1 VTDLDKISGVK
12 SYLRR
17 TKAVAEL
24 QTLADAAFLSASEEV
39 TITSISG
46 DGTASSG
53 QVSFPKWLL
62 LQALEEL
69 IAELD
74 PTPASARQ
82 FADIVDR
89 SRYHAAL

>member
-17 TKAVAEL
+17 TKTTAEL
-24 QTLADAAFLSASEEV
+24 QALADAAFLSASEEV
-39 TITSISG
+39 VITSISG

-62 LQALEEL
+62 LQALEEIL
-69 IAELD
+69 AEGPNGRQLFNIA
-74 PTPASARQ
+74 
-82 FADIVDR
+82 DR
-89 SRYHAAL
+89 SRYGTAV

>member
-17 TKAVAEL
+17 TKTTAEL
-24 QTLADAAFLSASEEV
+24 QALADAAFLSASEEV
-39 TITSISG
+39 VITSISG

-62 LQALEEL
+62 LQALEEIL
-69 IAELD
+69 SE
-74 PTPASARQ
+74 PNGRQ
-82 FADIVDR
+82 LCTVLDR
-89 SRYHAAL
+89 SFFTTPV